1 MSLFSSLA
9 AVLGP
14 EERLRFEISG
24 TGSALTV
31 LVQPL
36 LKTPPSPLN
45 DEQQRL
51 RAALAHPLCLTGTLE
66 HLEAE
71 LLPALIRYG
80 EQRQR
85 LQAIVTEWETLD
97 EAVRQAQQTVHQKR
111 QKAATSVS
119 GRKASS
125 SSGDEADDPNRHAT
139 ASSAEDDEATDAA
152 APPAT
157 PATPALSM
165 TAYPDSLF

>member
-9 AVLGP
+9 AVLGL

-24 TGSALTV
+24 AGSALTV

-66 HLEAE
+66 HLETE
-71 LLPALIRYG
+71 LLSALTRYG

-85 LQAIVTEWETLD
+85 LQALVTEWETLD

-119 GRKASS
+119 GCKASS
-125 SSGDEADDPNRHAT
+125 SSGDAADDPRRHAP
-139 ASSAEDDEATDAA
+139 AASAEDDEAAS
-152 APPAT
+152 PPAT
-157 PATPALSM
+157 PATPALSL
-165 TAYPDSLF
+165 TANPDSLF